1 MRHNEWTAD
10 SSCAPPCSC
19 AQRLLYRAS
28 ERDPPFSRP
37 GRRRRG
43 ALLPGRDNPGRKEPG
58 TGEINYR
65 NVFKHIHGKG
75 FRGIVGMEHGNAAQ
89 GPRRRARTNRQ
100 LVALRFASDEELPAL
115 LERATREAM
124 KPDAIKRVIRTWEPD
139 LDRT

>member
-1 MRHNEWTAD
+1 
-10 SSCAPPCSC
+10 
-19 AQRLLYRAS
+19 
-28 ERDPPFSRP
+28 
-37 GRRRRG
+37 
-43 ALLPGRDNPGRKEPG
+43 
-58 TGEINYR
+58 
-65 NVFKHIHGKG
+65 
-75 FRGIVGMEHGNAAQ
+75 MEHGNAAQ